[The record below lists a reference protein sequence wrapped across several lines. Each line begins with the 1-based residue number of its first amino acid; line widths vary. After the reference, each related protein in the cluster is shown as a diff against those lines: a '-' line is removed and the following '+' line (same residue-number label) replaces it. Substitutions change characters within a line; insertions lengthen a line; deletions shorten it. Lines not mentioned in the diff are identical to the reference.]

1 MVPVYKYRIWCDTD
15 SKWEYA
21 WAESE
26 LTTCPVNT
34 SHAIDVNKTSVV
46 DSVIE
51 DTVTVREENVPTG
64 GHYQA
69 SSYRIPVAS
78 GMGMTTKDI
87 SFPHPVCMLAAEWT
101 NTSSMRDDEI
111 EFVVAPNT
119 IVGAMASGIASGV
132 SVLPVQ
138 QSVIDNMK
146 VGYCADLYSASGVMD
161 CGRVLA
167 VNNNDNT
174 ITMEYPTNQPFSA
187 AWPTYV
193 RMSIHMVLPSPLA
206 GEGRVQLGESKIGGS
221 YIPAN
226 TVLRTNYDNK
236 SGLAKDLIFF
246 LEYLY

>member
-15 SKWEYA
+15 NKWEYV

-26 LTTCPVNT
+26 PTKCPTNT
-34 SHAIDVNKTSVV
+34 AHDVDINKTSVV
-46 DSVIE
+46 DNVIE
-51 DTVTVREENVPTG
+51 DTVTVREEDVPTG

-69 SSYRIPVAS
+69 SSYSVPVAS
-78 GMGMTTKDI
+78 GTGVTTKDI

-101 NTSSMRDDEI
+101 NTINMQGDEI
-111 EFVVAPNT
+111 EFIVAPNT
-119 IVGAMASGIASGV
+119 IVGAMASGVASGV

-161 CGRVLA
+161 CGRVIA
-167 VNNNDNT
+167 VNDNDNT
-174 ITMEYPTNQPFSA
+174 ITLENPTNQSFSA

-193 RMSIHMVLPSPLA
+193 RMSVHMVRPSPLA
-206 GEGRVQLGESKIGGS
+206 GGGRVQLGESKIGGS

-226 TVLRTNYDNK
+226 TVLRTKYNNK
-236 SGLAKDLIFF
+236 SGLPKDLIFF